1 MMKKSKFKIHKMDC
15 PSEEQIIRMKLQNFT
30 SIEALDFDIPNRE
43 LLVFHHENE
52 EEIFKQLET
61 LNFDTQHISTE
72 FTQEKLQEH
81 KNQTQLLWSVLG
93 INFFFFL
100 LEIFYGFWSNSM
112 GLVADSLDMLADSF
126 VYLLALFAVGKAIE
140 RKKNVAKISGYF
152 QLILAIL
159 GLTEVLRRFFVKTEA
174 PEFQMMMLI
183 SFLALLGNAACLY
196 LLQKSKSKEAH
207 IQASVIF
214 TNNDVMINLGVI
226 IAGVFVYFTHS
237 KMPDLAIGTLIFIL
251 VTRGAFSILKL
262 SK

>member
-1 MMKKSKFKIHKMDC
+1 MFLFLPQ
-15 PSEEQIIRMKLQNFT
+15 PSFSHLLQI
-30 SIEALDFDIPNRE
+30 
-43 LLVFHHENE
+43 
-52 EEIFKQLET
+52 
-61 LNFDTQHISTE
+61 
-72 FTQEKLQEH
+72 
-81 KNQTQLLWSVLG
+81 QLLDASFCYSCLTLC
-93 INFFFFL
+93 NNMPL
-100 LEIFYGFWSNSM
+100 S
-112 GLVADSLDMLADSF
+112 SLQLQ
-126 VYLLALFAVGKAIE
+126 YLQ
-140 RKKNVAKISGYF
+140 F

-159 GLTEVLRRFFVKTEA
+159 GLTEVLRRFFVKTEV

-226 IAGVFVYFTHS
+226 IAGVLVYFTHS
-237 KMPDLAIGTLIFIL
+237 TMPDLVIGTLIFIL

>member
-1 MMKKSKFKIHKMDC
+1 
-15 PSEEQIIRMKLQNFT
+15 
-30 SIEALDFDIPNRE
+30 
-43 LLVFHHENE
+43 
-52 EEIFKQLET
+52 
-61 LNFDTQHISTE
+61 
-72 FTQEKLQEH
+72 
-81 KNQTQLLWSVLG
+81 
-93 INFFFFL
+93 
-100 LEIFYGFWSNSM
+100 M

-159 GLTEVLRRFFVKTEA
+159 GLTEVLRRFFVKTEV

-183 SFLALLGNAACLY
+183 SFLALIGNEARLD

-226 IAGVFVYFTHS
+226 IAGVLVYFTHS
-237 KMPDLAIGTLIFIL
+237 TMPDLVIGTLIFIL

>member
-1 MMKKSKFKIHKMDC
+1 
-15 PSEEQIIRMKLQNFT
+15 
-30 SIEALDFDIPNRE
+30 
-43 LLVFHHENE
+43 
-52 EEIFKQLET
+52 
-61 LNFDTQHISTE
+61 
-72 FTQEKLQEH
+72 
-81 KNQTQLLWSVLG
+81 
-93 INFFFFL
+93 
-100 LEIFYGFWSNSM
+100 M

-159 GLTEVLRRFFVKTEA
+159 GLTEVLRRFFVKTEV

-214 TNNDVMINLGVI
+214 TNNDVIINLGVI
-226 IAGVFVYFTHS
+226 IAGVLVYFTHS